1 MLQVRTD
8 LPNAESRDALMT
20 KKALLKKL
28 LKGIE
33 TGDPEAAAVVNE
45 AKYIQHNPRT
55 GEGSVGLA
63 ELFARLAKTNPRV
76 TFVRVFEDSDFAFA
90 HNEYDFNGVE
100 VAFEVFR
107 FDKGKAV
114 EHWDNIQMKQTPNP
128 SGRGM
133 LDGETE
139 IIDLDK
145 TEENRAL
152 VISFVQEVLVGQ
164 HWERLSS
171 YVSNDLIQHAPDIA
185 DGAQK
190 LRLVLEAPDDDPRRI
205 IYQQLHKVLA
215 EGNFVLCMN
224 EGQKAD
230 VHSGIYDLFRVAEGK
245 IVEQWNT
252 ISPIAPRSE
261 WKNDNGKF

>member
-1 MLQVRTD
+1 MTQKELLQ
-8 LPNAESRDALMT
+8 
-20 KKALLKKL
+20 KL

-33 TGDPEAAAVVNE
+33 TGDPEAASVVNE

-63 ELFARLAKTNPRV
+63 ELFARLARTNPRV
-76 TFVRVFEDSDFAFA
+76 TFLRVFEDGDFAFA

-107 FDKGKAV
+107 FEDGKAV
-114 EHWDNIQMKQTPNP
+114 EHWDNIQMKQAPNP
-128 SGRGM
+128 SGRDM
-133 LDGETE
+133 LDGETT

-152 VISFVQEVLVGQ
+152 VTSFVQEVLVGRKLG
-164 HWERLSS
+164 RLSN
-171 YVSNDLIQHAPDIA
+171 YVISDLIQHAPDIA
-185 DGAQK
+185 DGAET
-190 LRLVLEAPDDDPRRI
+190 LRLVLQAQDDAPQRI

-215 EGNFVLCMN
+215 EGNFVLCMS
-224 EGQKAD
+224 EGEKAD